1 VFEAVFHT
9 AKVWLNGQPVGEH
22 EGGYTP
28 FEIDL
33 TPLLKAGATN
43 MLAVRA
49 DNSLPV
55 VSGDWVGGGIIRDV
69 YLLTTSRVFPVSQK
83 VVATPDRISVRVP
96 VRNTLDNTSNVQAS
110 FEVLSGGR
118 VIAKSSTP
126 STIPPNLTQL
136 VEGTLTIPPAEVKL
150 WDLDHPN
157 LYELRTV
164 IAKEGEAI
172 EGSYETE
179 ISSTFGI
186 RTIQIQGT
194 QILLNGEPVR
204 LGGANRVSD
213 HPRFG
218 PIEPIEVL
226 DEDLRLMKEA
236 GMVFQRISRYP
247 APIAL
252 LEWADRNGMLLIEE
266 AENRPFTAKEMGSEE
281 TRAKFKRAMLEMME
295 RDANHPSVIAWS
307 IGTEYESDSP
317 GGIQWTREM
326 YGYAKKL
333 DPTRPVTFASSRN
346 WRPGIGD
353 EGSAYVDFISTN
365 SYASPEGMAK
375 ALETIHSR
383 WPGKPI
389 FVAEFGLR
397 SGDVKHE
404 QKSQKYFQGVANVL
418 RQHSYVAGAAVWT
431 FNDYRGLR
439 GAKSDSRWGT
449 VDADRRTRE
458 AYTTLR
464 EEFSSAV
471 VRSITQKNGNTFVE
485 VYNRP
490 DFPSQTLRDYE
501 VRVGPNVRKMSTV
514 KPGDAVTLEFE
525 QVNPYKVEVRQQTGF
540 IVAGR

>member
-1 VFEAVFHT
+1 
-9 AKVWLNGQPVGEH
+9 
-22 EGGYTP
+22 
-28 FEIDL
+28 
-33 TPLLKAGATN
+33 
-43 MLAVRA
+43 
-49 DNSLPV
+49 
-55 VSGDWVGGGIIRDV
+55 
-69 YLLTTSRVFPVSQK
+69 VSQK
-83 VVATPDRISVRVP
+83 VVATPDRISVTVP

-118 VIAKSSTP
+118 VIARIST
-126 STIPPNLTQL
+126 SATIPPNLTQL

-157 LYELRTV
+157 LYEMRTV
-164 IAKEGEAI
+164 IAKEREAI

-179 ISSTFGI
+179 LSSTFGI
-186 RTIQIQGT
+186 RTIQVQGT
-194 QILLNGEPVR
+194 QIRLNGEPLR

-218 PIEPIEVL
+218 PIEPVEVL

-247 APIAL
+247 APVAL

-266 AENRPFTAKEMGSEE
+266 AENRPYTAKEMGSEE
-281 TRAKFKRAMLEMME
+281 TRSGFKRAMLEMME
-295 RDANHPSVIAWS
+295 RDSNHPSVIAWS
-307 IGTEYESDSP
+307 IGSEYESDSP
-317 GGIQWTREM
+317 EGIQWTREM

-346 WRPGIGD
+346 WRLGIAD

-365 SYASPEGMAK
+365 TYASPEGIAN

-383 WPGKPI
+383 WPGKPV
-389 FVAEFGLR
+389 FLAEFGLR
-397 SGDVKHE
+397 ADDAKEE
-404 QKSQKYFQGVANVL
+404 QAREKYLRGVANVL
-418 RQHSYVAGAAVWT
+418 REHPYVAGAAVWS
-431 FNDYRGLR
+431 FNDYRG
-439 GAKSDSRWGT
+439 DSRWGT

-458 AYTTLR
+458 AYAAIR
-464 EEFSSAV
+464 EEFSSVV
-471 VRSITQKNGNTFVE
+471 VRSITQKNGNTLVE

-490 DFPSQTLRDYE
+490 DFPCQTLRDYE

-525 QVNPYKVEVRQQTGF
+525 QVNPYRVEVRQPTGF
-540 IVAGR
+540 VLAGR